1 MAVSD
6 ISYQN
11 LWKNTSRL
19 VARFLLPFLGYGDEF
34 DDDSTEQM
42 ASIADLRKCKWW

>member
-6 ISYQN
+6 ISYRN
-11 LWKNTSRL
+11 LWENTSRL
-19 VARFLLPFLGYGDEF
+19 VARFLLPFLDYSDEC

-42 ASIADLRKCKWW
+42 ASIADLRKRGW